1 MTMCDP
7 GAAAIPARQDAR
19 LCSLATLDAR
29 LDPIDRLKLQRI
41 DAEPACGGE
50 TSGR

>member
-1 MTMCDP
+1 MCDP
-7 GAAAIPARQDAR
+7 GPPPYLLDGMR
-19 LCSLATLDAR
+19 LYSLATLDAR